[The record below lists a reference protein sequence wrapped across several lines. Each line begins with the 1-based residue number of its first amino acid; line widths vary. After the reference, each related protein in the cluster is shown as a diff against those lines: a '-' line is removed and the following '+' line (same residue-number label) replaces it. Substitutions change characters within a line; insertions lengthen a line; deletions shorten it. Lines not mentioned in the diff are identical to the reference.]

1 MPRFKQFPPDY
12 DMTRALELGYGAD
25 STGHFPSRDYLTGRI
40 LKTPFHPT
48 FKQTIEQ
55 DRGQG
60 YRPFLGK
67 DGRVYTISPSDIP
80 KQGPFAPKFRNG
92 GVVPRNNAEQLR
104 PNIEINQRGPIAT
117 NPNFRQ
123 RSDDR
128 TFSLPRETRER
139 IFRSVEPNNYPKREL
154 KKAALR
160 YFKNQSYDL
169 ERNEGTPVTV
179 VDNDAWAFFM
189 GLGQKNNSVSRSAY
203 VPTNAKDKNAKYF
216 TLRNAYPDFD
226 KKVLIDADDV
236 FSDPDKIRLSPRGD
250 FDNKMK
256 VSDDNNTITG
266 VRSRFY
272 PLERVTYSRGEDER
286 GKYYSIYDIY
296 DFKVPFQKKIG
307 QPYEVYDRTYYRDYG
322 DGRNRVMYYNDN
334 ELLNFDPN
342 KKNYSVLNLQEEL
355 YNRGYPLNSSLKED
369 GTFDGVLGPE
379 VINALLDWRKQQ
391 QTQ

>member
-1 MPRFKQFPPDY
+1 
-12 DMTRALELGYGAD
+12 
-25 STGHFPSRDYLTGRI
+25 
-40 LKTPFHPT
+40 
-48 FKQTIEQ
+48 
-55 DRGQG
+55 
-60 YRPFLGK
+60 
-67 DGRVYTISPSDIP
+67 
-80 KQGPFAPKFRNG
+80 
-92 GVVPRNNAEQLR
+92 
-104 PNIEINQRGPIAT
+104 
-117 NPNFRQ
+117 
-123 RSDDR
+123 
-128 TFSLPRETRER
+128 LPRETRER